1 MTGQT
6 RKYRLFAMAYC
17 LENVDFAAG
26 FRFSRVTPEYILIY
40 TKKARMKQPPVGRA
54 AEIKEGDLAL
64 MNGMDRA
71 WLLDCGASIFAELAA
86 QRKGENLKQ
95 LSDMVDRLEKELEIE
110 AEKEGAG
117 A

>member
-1 MTGQT
+1 MTERT
-6 RKYRLFAMAYC
+6 RKYRLFAMAYS
-17 LENVDFAAG
+17 LENVDFSAG

-40 TKKARMKQPPVGRA
+40 TKKARVKPPVGRA
-54 AEIKEGDLAL
+54 AEVKEGDVAL

-86 QRKGENLKQ
+86 QRKGEDLKQ

-110 AEKEGAG
+110 AEKEGEG